1 MLMPGFSNQ
10 RIPLNVR
17 LFIAFSVTLALPP
30 LLASEIQK
38 SLSGIAPVA
47 LTRIFVSETLIGAVI
62 GFLARSF
69 FGALETLG
77 GAIAMSIGLSSA
89 LAGPVDDNEPLPAIT
104 SLITLTATALI
115 FFTNLHWEILRG
127 IAASYSV
134 LPVSGIF
141 DAQFDLVQVTDCLT
155 KSFLV
160 SLRISSP
167 FITYALITN
176 FVIGLA
182 GKLVPQIP
190 LYFIT
195 VPAMIV
201 GGLFLFYTICTP
213 FMQIFSA
220 AFSKWLV
227 DG

>member
-1 MLMPGFSNQ
+1 MLMPGFSNA
-10 RIPLNVR
+10 RVPLIVR
-17 LFIAFSVTLALPP
+17 LFIAFSITLALTP

-47 LTRIFVSETLIGAVI
+47 LTRIVISETLIGTVI
-62 GFLARSF
+62 GFLGRSF

-77 GAIAMSIGLSSA
+77 GVIAMSIGLSSA
-89 LAGPVDDNEPLPAIT
+89 LAGPIDESEPLPAIT

-115 FFTNLHWEILRG
+115 FFSGLHWEVLRG
-127 IAASYSV
+127 FVASYSAS
-134 LPVSGIF
+134 PVSGVF
-141 DAQFDLVQVTDCLT
+141 DARFDLVQVTDCLT

-182 GKLVPQIP
+182 GKLAPQIP

-213 FMQIFSA
+213 FMQMFNA

-227 DG
+227 D